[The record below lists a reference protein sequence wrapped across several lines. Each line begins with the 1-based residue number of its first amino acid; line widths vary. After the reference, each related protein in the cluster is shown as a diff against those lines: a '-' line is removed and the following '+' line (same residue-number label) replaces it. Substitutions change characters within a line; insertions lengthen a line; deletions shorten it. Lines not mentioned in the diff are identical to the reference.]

1 MAWNQRRVVFRE
13 EWKSNWTE
21 LLKSHKSLV
30 SLVNHTTALTRAC
43 HHTLVSKQS
52 AIEMLQAILTLVSR
66 CWERAWARVS
76 ERDRKLF
83 ICVAAP
89 PSQQPTYRSVPT
101 STTAHMIPEVE
112 MCVDTKCT
120 HTADRC
126 PGKVEW
132 LLYPGGNTCRTCI
145 SSWQLEAYSQ
155 LLSYLQSALSHT
167 NLYPSMSPQVSFLI
181 RLLLFSQSTSLAPL
195 TSVRLFY
202 LAWQTETFLAIIPL
216 QHHSQI
222 ETPIL
227 RVHLG
232 SQQSL
237 FH

>member
-1 MAWNQRRVVFRE
+1 MRQEAFHQC
-13 EWKSNWTE
+13 SSST
-21 LLKSHKSLV
+21 
-30 SLVNHTTALTRAC
+30 
-43 HHTLVSKQS
+43 
-52 AIEMLQAILTLVSR
+52 
-66 CWERAWARVS
+66 
-76 ERDRKLF
+76 
-83 ICVAAP
+83 
-89 PSQQPTYRSVPT
+89 QPATYIAVPT
-101 STTAHMIPEVE
+101 STTVHMIPEVE
-112 MCVDTKCT
+112 MSVDTKRT

-181 RLLLFSQSTSLAPL
+181 RSLLFSQSTSLAPL

-227 RVHLG
+227 RVHLD
-232 SQQSL
+232 SQHRL
-237 FH
+237 FHLTQPIENSTMASAAVKLRPLAMSLLLNAALWPRL